1 MLHYNMIICISK
13 SLNHHY
19 LQWHV
24 FYLYLPAEQV
34 MPNQHIADTFFDL
47 DILWH
52 ASFWYFPVHRQVE
65 SQLRQNSAER
75 DTISGWQFSKKWYV
89 LVVTPSPF
97 HMCTTIGI
105 APSPLSMHLFYG
117 NYLYSSI
124 WYQWYLYL
132 DMGELCMS
140 VPYSHDW
147 WVNSWGF
154 ASYWKLTIN
163 CPYR

>member
-1 MLHYNMIICISK
+1 M
-13 SLNHHY
+13 
-19 LQWHV
+19 
-24 FYLYLPAEQV
+24 
-34 MPNQHIADTFFDL
+34 
-47 DILWH
+47 
-52 ASFWYFPVHRQVE
+52 YFTYI
-65 SQLRQNSAER
+65 SQLNRWCL
-75 DTISGWQFSKKWYV
+75 ISISRTPFLTWTFCGMLLFGTSQSIDKLKANWDKTLQKGIQYQVDNFSKQWYV

-132 DMGELCMS
+132 DMGELCTS